1 MVEHVRDHLKFWFK
15 TFLVYGLFSLSFS
28 FIGIALDYFSD
39 DVEKDTKTGLKI
51 LQTASLEHVLGHIG
65 FGMIVALPT
74 LMFRYV
80 VASGGFAILLDA
92 DHLIQFFGIENVARM
107 GHSFVFAILIIFI
120 MLFLFGKK
128 DYFLGII
135 SFTAVI
141 SHISFDIFLGG
152 GSSFP
157 LLAPFSTDFLTFQQS
172 DWILVL
178 ISGILIVFSIKI
190 IDHRK
195 KYFDRLS

>member
-1 MVEHVRDHLKFWFK
+1 MHNNFKFWFK

-28 FIGIALDYFSD
+28 LIGIALDYFSD
-39 DVEKDTKTGLKI
+39 DVKKDNKTGLKI
-51 LQTASLEHVLGHIG
+51 LQSASLEHVLGHIG
-65 FGMIVALPT
+65 FGMVVALPT
-74 LMFRYV
+74 LAFRYI

-107 GHSFVFAILIIFI
+107 GHSFAFAILIIFI
-120 MLFLFGKK
+120 MMFLFGKK
-128 DYFLGII
+128 DYFLGVI
-135 SFTAVI
+135 SFAAVL

-157 LLAPFSTDFLTFQQS
+157 LFAPLSTDFLTFQQS

-195 KYFDRLS
+195 KYFERFSS